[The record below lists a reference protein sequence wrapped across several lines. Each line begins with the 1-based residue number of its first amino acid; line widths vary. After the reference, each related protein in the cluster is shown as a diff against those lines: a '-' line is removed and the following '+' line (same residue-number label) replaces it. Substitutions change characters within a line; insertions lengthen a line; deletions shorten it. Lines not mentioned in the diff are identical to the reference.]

1 MTKEQIEKL
10 GITYVEGMTDED
22 VIAKINENKT
32 ALETKANDFESK
44 VKSYKSTID
53 KYSSEIAEYKKKE
66 AEKLTDE
73 EKRDA
78 HLAELEAD
86 LAKAKRTIAE
96 TEKVNTYV
104 SIGYSKELAQK
115 VAVAE
120 LEGKDASKYHQEF
133 MKAREEAIKA
143 ELMKKNP
150 NLDGG
155 GGGGD
160 DKFTKENFKA
170 GKISM
175 EEMNEL
181 KVTDPAKYDSIIKG

>member
-32 ALETKANDFESK
+32 ALETKANDAESK
-44 VKSYKSTID
+44 AKSYKSTID

-115 VAVAE
+115 VAIAE

-133 MKAREEAIKA
+133 MKTREEAIRA

-181 KVTDPAKYDSIIKG
+181 KVTDPAKYDSILKG

>member
-115 VAVAE
+115 VAIAE
-120 LEGKDASKYHQEF
+120 LDGKDASKYHQEF
-133 MKAREEAIKA
+133 MKTREEAIRA

-160 DKFTKENFKA
+160 EKFTKENFKA